1 MVVFFGHG
9 WRVKEYVH
17 LNMEHS
23 EAQEFISYQ
32 PVIRTIGESL
42 QVANDWYTYM
52 NRRRSVREF
61 SDRDVPDELINSII
75 LTAGTAPSGAHKQPW
90 TFCVVRDPSLK
101 RKIREA
107 AEHEERLSYNGR
119 MSDEWL
125 KDLAPLGTNANKP
138 FLEQAPVLIV
148 VFKRPYELEDDGS
161 KHQNYYVSE
170 SVGIACGMLI
180 AAVHQ
185 AGLVTLT
192 HTPSPMNFLEKIL
205 NRPSNERAYLLMP
218 LGYPA
223 EDVMVP
229 NIQRKSLDEICVRY

>member
-1 MVVFFGHG
+1 
-9 WRVKEYVH
+9 
-17 LNMEHS
+17 MEHS
-23 EAQEFISYQ
+23 EEQEFISYQ

-42 QVANDWYTYM
+42 KVANDWYTYM

>member
-1 MVVFFGHG
+1 M
-9 WRVKEYVH
+9 
-17 LNMEHS
+17 
-23 EAQEFISYQ
+23 
-32 PVIRTIGESL
+32 
-42 QVANDWYTYM
+42 
-52 NRRRSVREF
+52 
-61 SDRDVPDELINSII
+61 
-75 LTAGTAPSGAHKQPW
+75 
-90 TFCVVRDPSLK
+90 
-101 RKIREA
+101 
-107 AEHEERLSYNGR
+107 
-119 MSDEWL
+119 
-125 KDLAPLGTNANKP
+125 
-138 FLEQAPVLIV
+138 LIV

-223 EDVMVP
+223 EDVLVP

>member
-1 MVVFFGHG
+1 M
-9 WRVKEYVH
+9 KEYVH

-23 EAQEFISYQ
+23 EEQEFISYQ

-90 TFCVVRDPSLK
+90 TFCVVRDTSLK

-138 FLEQAPVLIV
+138 FL
-148 VFKRPYELEDDGS
+148 
-161 KHQNYYVSE
+161 
-170 SVGIACGMLI
+170 
-180 AAVHQ
+180 
-185 AGLVTLT
+185 
-192 HTPSPMNFLEKIL
+192 
-205 NRPSNERAYLLMP
+205 NRHL
-218 LGYPA
+218 
-223 EDVMVP
+223 
-229 NIQRKSLDEICVRY
+229 C